1 MVIVPIRKSFKD
13 LDMKNLYI
21 KPENILTLQNYME
34 SMNNDYVKKTTR
46 EVPIGIYDTIKD
58 NLGVYSINYF
68 LDESGKVFI
77 QEITQRER
85 NLVEFPNIDMVRR
98 IYRLPY

>member
-1 MVIVPIRKSFKD
+1 MVIVPIRQNFKE
-13 LDMKNLYI
+13 LNMKNLSI
-21 KPENILTLQNYME
+21 KPENILNLQNYME
-34 SMNNDYVKKTTR
+34 SMNNDYAKKTTR

-58 NLGVYSINYF
+58 NLGVYSIKYF

-77 QEITQRER
+77 QESTQRER